1 MMLKRITDK
10 ELFGTDGYNN
20 NEPYRAARAVLL
32 DDSNLVAVLYLA
44 KLNFYTLPGGG
55 IEKCETVEQALARE
69 MQEETGC
76 NSEIVCNLGIIEENS
91 VTYDWA
97 GISTCFIA
105 KTKGEKGLLH
115 LTPEE
120 DEEGTQV
127 QWHELHEALNIITS
141 QKSSKSISPRSER
154 EAAIMKFIT
163 ERDITLLN
171 EAIKV
176 LKV

>member
-1 MMLKRITDK
+1 MLKQITDK
-10 ELFGTDGYNN
+10 ELFGTDGYND
-20 NEPYRAARAVLL
+20 NEPYKAVRVVLL
-32 DDSNLVAVLYLA
+32 DDKNLVAVLYLA

-55 IEKCETVEQALARE
+55 IEKSETVEQALARE
-69 MQEETGC
+69 TQEETGC
-76 NSEIVCNLGIIEENS
+76 YSEIISNLGIIEENS
-91 VTYDWA
+91 ITYNWS

-115 LTPEE
+115 LTHEE
-120 DEEGTQV
+120 IEEETQV
-127 QWHELHEALNIITS
+127 QWHELHEALKIITD
-141 QKSSKSISPRSER
+141 QKSNKSTSPRNER

-163 ERDITLLN
+163 ERDIILLN